1 MELNSLK
8 NIVFGILLF
17 LYISIVASSFAGS
30 KKIEDVNSLLHK
42 LEKANNKIDSLKSD
56 ITITRSIPLLESE
69 DISKGKFL
77 YQKPDKFFI
86 RFVPPRNEINVID
99 GKSILVYH
107 IDINQAE
114 RYIIDNLSSG
124 AFINSV
130 FDFGLE
136 GRVADIK
143 DKYEI
148 LIVNYGEYI
157 NNKQK
162 NRKKGKF
169 YQVKLTPK
177 PNKTDG
183 NHSLIQIWI
192 DDKLWL
198 PVIFEL
204 HESGG
209 EILNIM
215 ELSNIVI
222 NDYDQK
228 EMAEFLIPDNAEI
241 LEPLN

>member
-1 MELNSLK
+1 MK
-8 NIVFGILLF
+8 NIVFSILLF
-17 LYISIVASSFAGS
+17 ICIGVVTSSYAGS
-30 KKIEDVNSLLHK
+30 GKIEDVDTLLHK
-42 LEKANNKIDSLKSD
+42 LEKANSKIDSLKSD
-56 ITITRSIPLLESE
+56 ITVIRSIPLLESE

-77 YQKPDKFFI
+77 YQKPDKFYI
-86 RFVPPRNEINVID
+86 RFEPPKNEINVID
-99 GKSILVYH
+99 EKSILVYH

-114 RYIIDNLSSG
+114 KYIIDDLSSG
-124 AFINSV
+124 TFINSV

-148 LIVNYGEYI
+148 MIVKYGKYI
-157 NNKQK
+157 NKEQK
-162 NRKKGKF
+162 KRKKGKF
-169 YQVKLTPK
+169 YYVKLTPK

-183 NHSLIQIWI
+183 NYSLIQMWI

-222 NDYDQK
+222 NDYNQK
-228 EMAEFLIPDNAEI
+228 DMAEFLIPDNAEI
-241 LEPLN
+241 LKPLN